1 MLIIA
6 KDSLQYLIMKQNLY
20 LDINVLQTIPSANL
34 NRDDTG
40 APKTALYGGVTR
52 SRVSSQAWK
61 HVMRQAFA
69 EQTHNAAW
77 ANGLRTKRGPEVIA
91 QAILS
96 KDETHELKDA
106 EAMKLATT
114 IFKQAGI
121 KVDEDKTTK
130 QPVTGA
136 LMMLSQV
143 QIDQLA
149 DYALA
154 NRDQMDKKQLKLLF
168 NQTNAL
174 DMALFGRMVAGDP
187 SLSIDAASQVAHA
200 ISTHEVTPEYDY
212 YTAMD
217 DLKPEDQNGASML
230 NNMQYNSATLYR
242 YANVNVN
249 ELKHN
254 LDDDQTMLNGLKLFL
269 QDFIMTMPT
278 GKQNSYANKTLPQ
291 YVMINLRQDTPVNLV
306 SAFEEPVRS
315 EDGFVQPSIKKLERE
330 YQKSQKFVDAPLATL
345 ILTTEN
351 SKLDQAF
358 QQANLKTLLDNT
370 MQAVKRALNNE
381 NAHD

>member
-1 MLIIA
+1 MD
-6 KDSLQYLIMKQNLY
+6 KNLY
-20 LDINVLQTIPSANL
+20 VDLNVLQTVPSANL

-69 EQTHNAAW
+69 DQTHNAAW

-91 QAILS
+91 HAILS

-106 EAMKLATT
+106 EAMELATA

-121 KVDEDKTTK
+121 KLDEDKTTK

-149 DYALA
+149 NYALA
-154 NRDQMDKKQLKLLF
+154 NRGQMDKKQLKLLF

-242 YANVNVN
+242 YANVNIN

-254 LDDDQTMLNGLKLFL
+254 LDDDQTVLSGLKLFL

-291 YVMINLRQDTPVNLV
+291 YVMITLRQDTPVNLV

-370 MQAVKRALNNE
+370 MQAVKRALDNE

>member
-1 MLIIA
+1 
-6 KDSLQYLIMKQNLY
+6 
-20 LDINVLQTIPSANL
+20 
-34 NRDDTG
+34 
-40 APKTALYGGVTR
+40 
-52 SRVSSQAWK
+52 
-61 HVMRQAFA
+61 MRQAFA

-91 QAILS
+91 KAILS
-96 KDETHELKDA
+96 KDAQHDLTAEDA
-106 EAMKLATT
+106 IKLAAE
-114 IFKQAGI
+114 IFQKASI
-121 KVDEDKTTK
+121 KLDEDKNTK
-130 QPVTGA
+130 QPVTSA
-136 LMMLSQV
+136 LLMLSQT

-149 DYALA
+149 TYALV
-154 NRDQMDKKQLKLLF
+154 NRDQMDKRQLKLLF

-187 SLSIDAASQVAHA
+187 ALGIDAASQIAHA

-217 DLKPEDQNGASML
+217 DLQPADQTGASML
-230 NNMQYNSATLYR
+230 NNLQYNSATLYR
-242 YANVNVN
+242 YANVNVH

-254 LDDDQTMLNGLKLFL
+254 LDDDQTVLKGLQLFL

-291 YVMINLRQDTPVNLV
+291 YVMITLRQDTPVNLV

-315 EDGFVQPSIKKLERE
+315 ADGFVQPSIQKLERE

-345 ILTTEN
+345 ILTTES

-358 QQANLKTLLDNT
+358 QQPNLKTLLNNT
-370 MQAVKRALNNE
+370 IQTVKKALADE
-381 NAHD
+381 NADD